1 MVKMLNESLLAVIR
15 FAVIDLECRN
25 ILAVSQTSLGSDI
38 DITIHSFLKRMNA
51 DLSCELNMCM

>member
-38 DITIHSFLKRMNA
+38 DITIHSFKRMNA
-51 DLSCELNMCM
+51 DLSCELNM

>member
-38 DITIHSFLKRMNA
+38 DITLLKRMNA
-51 DLSCELNMCM
+51 DLSCELNM

>member
-38 DITIHSFLKRMNA
+38 DITIHSFKMNECNA
-51 DLSCELNMCM
+51 NLQCELNM